1 MTSVTRRTGASS
13 GGTSGPRGRLGRG
26 RRVAGAALAA
36 TMAAMCLP
44 GTAGAADTQDAAG
57 PVCHIREG
65 VRHTDVNGR
74 TYTKDLYCENAVAD
88 VFATPEVY
96 GTVIAKLKTSPSW
109 FVCWES
115 GDLHQGGNRIW
126 YYTQGD
132 EVTNWPLWKGWG
144 YVPAFRIE
152 TEPDPFPGVPACLPS

>member
-1 MTSVTRRTGASS
+1 MTRTTGMTNEGTSAPRERHGGGRRT
-13 GGTSGPRGRLGRG
+13 
-26 RRVAGAALAA
+26 AGAALLA
-36 TMAAMCLP
+36 AAMTAMFLP
-44 GTAGAADTQDAAG
+44 ATASATASAG
-57 PVCHIREG
+57 PVCYVRDG
-65 VRHTDVNGR
+65 VRHTDVKGH

-152 TEPDPFPGVPACLPS
+152 TEPDPFPGVPACMPS

>member
-1 MTSVTRRTGASS
+1 MCLPA
-13 GGTSGPRGRLGRG
+13 
-26 RRVAGAALAA
+26 AGAATASTAA
-36 TMAAMCLP
+36 TTSTASTAA
-44 GTAGAADTQDAAG
+44 TASTARTDSAA

-65 VRHTDVNGR
+65 VRHTDIKGH

-109 FVCWES
+109 FVCWQS

-132 EVTNWPLWKGWG
+132 DILNWPLWEGWG
-144 YVPAFRIE
+144 YVPAFRVE
-152 TEPDPFPGVPACLPS
+152 TEPDPFPGLPACLPS

>member
-1 MTSVTRRTGASS
+1 MTHRTDTTGEGPSARRERRGGGRRT
-13 GGTSGPRGRLGRG
+13 
-26 RRVAGAALAA
+26 AGAALLA
-36 TMAAMCLP
+36 AAMTAMFLP
-44 GTAGAADTQDAAG
+44 ATASASASVSAG
-57 PVCHIREG
+57 PVCYVRDG
-65 VRHTDVNGR
+65 VRHTDVKGH

-152 TEPDPFPGVPACLPS
+152 TEPDPFPGVPACMPS

>member
-1 MTSVTRRTGASS
+1 MNAKRGGGRPTPRERRGA
-13 GGTSGPRGRLGRG
+13 G
-26 RRVAGAALAA
+26 RRVAGALLAA
-36 TMAAMCLP
+36 AAASMCLP
-44 GTAGAADTQDAAG
+44 ASAGATTAAAAAGAAAAG
-57 PVCHIREG
+57 PVCYIRDG
-65 VRHTDVNGR
+65 VRHTDVKGH
-74 TYTKDLYCENAVAD
+74 TYTKDLYCENTVAD

-109 FVCWES
+109 FVCWQS

-144 YVPAFRIE
+144 YVPAFRVE
-152 TEPDPFPGVPACLPS
+152 TEPDPFPGLPACLPS

>member
-1 MTSVTRRTGASS
+1 MSEMGDTGMRIPSRVTTGRRRTLGA
-13 GGTSGPRGRLGRG
+13 L
-26 RRVAGAALAA
+26 LAA
-36 TMAAMCLP
+36 VAVAMCLP
-44 GTAGAADTQDAAG
+44 AAGTATAAVRADAAA
-57 PVCHIREG
+57 PVCHVREG
-65 VRHTDVNGR
+65 VQHTDIKGH

-109 FVCWES
+109 FVCWQS

-132 EVTNWPLWKGWG
+132 EVLNWPLWKGWG
-144 YVPAFRIE
+144 YVPAFRVE
-152 TEPDPFPGVPACLPS
+152 TEPDPFPGLPACMPG

>member
-1 MTSVTRRTGASS
+1 MTRTTQPARTTQAAPRTRR
-13 GGTSGPRGRLGRG
+13 GGS
-26 RRVAGAALAA
+26 RRAAGALLASAL
-36 TMAAMCLP
+36 TAMCLP
-44 GTAGAADTQDAAG
+44 ATASAAASATAAA
-57 PVCHIREG
+57 PVCHVREG
-65 VRHTDVNGR
+65 VRHTDVKGH

-152 TEPDPFPGVPACLPS
+152 TEPDPFPGVPACMPG